1 MNGASTQASVPRV
14 AGLPVPGGSVQ
25 AWRSPFGRTLH
36 VLVRTRSERGFV
48 RLYDAFDAHE
58 LLEGSHVLV
67 GGVLDEEFDGV
78 ELVTDVGDRHSP
90 LLFRRGWLALV
101 PSHWTGAF
109 ELRLLSGDRVAE
121 SHRIEEL
128 EGFIDRGWTSYAPLD
143 AH

>member
-1 MNGASTQASVPRV
+1 MPRV
-14 AGLPVPGGSVQ
+14 AGLSVPGGSVQ

-78 ELVTDVGDRHSP
+78 ELVTDVGDRHRP
-90 LLFRRGWLALV
+90 LLCRRGWLALL
-101 PSHWTGAF
+101 PNGWTGAV
-109 ELRLLSGDRVAE
+109 ELRLLSGNRVAE
-121 SHRIEEL
+121 SHDIGEL
-128 EGFIDRGWTSYAPLD
+128 EGFIDRGWTSYSPLD

>member
-1 MNGASTQASVPRV
+1 MPRV

-36 VLVRTRSERGFV
+36 VLVRTRSERGLV

-78 ELVTDVGDRHSP
+78 ELVTDAGGRHRP
-90 LLFRRGWLALV
+90 LLCRRGWLALL
-101 PSHWTGAF
+101 PSHETGAV
-109 ELRLLSGDRVAE
+109 ELHLLSGDRVAE
-121 SHRIEEL
+121 THHIEEL
-128 EGFIDRGWTSYAPLD
+128 EGFIDRRWTPYAPLNT
-143 AH
+143 H

>member
-1 MNGASTQASVPRV
+1 MPRV

-78 ELVTDVGDRHSP
+78 ELVTDVGGRHRP
-90 LLFRRGWLALV
+90 LLCRHGWLALL
-101 PSHWTGAF
+101 PSHWTGAV
-109 ELRLLSGDRVAE
+109 ELHLLSGDRVAE
-121 SHRIEEL
+121 SHRIEQL
-128 EGFIDRGWTSYAPLD
+128 EDVIDAGWTSYAPLD